1 MNTNRQKSARVHSPL
16 PIGKLG
22 VGCDYSYP
30 IFFSRHFISFQLNPH
45 FGEGF
50 FVGSV
55 VGRDSTRI
63 NILKNQQ
70 LIMDWRRTIKGYLK

>member
-1 MNTNRQKSARVHSPL
+1 MNTNRHTSARVHSPL

-45 FGEGF
+45 FGGGF
-50 FVGSV
+50 FMFTEKLRNPEGIR
-55 VGRDSTRI
+55 GTETRKSLEKAI
-63 NILKNQQ
+63 PEAS
-70 LIMDWRRTIKGYLK
+70 